1 MKTAPTGEGK
11 AAQVKTVLTG
21 ERNDA
26 RVKTAP
32 TGEGKEPR
40 VKTAP
45 TRERNDARL
54 QTAPTVKTAR
64 VKTAPTGEHKEPRV
78 KTAPTWW
85 NEMTAYWLF
94 YVTLTLCLARAILRT
109 TRGLHILQ
117 LDGYKTTRYVRWIA
131 QHLSHC
137 FEIKEVLIV
146 AALVLLTVVYP
157 AAWLF
162 PVLCIAWGAFQA
174 AQIIWR
180 KKVEAKKPLVYTA
193 RAKRVFGFAVF
204 LLVGLA
210 IVLAQVARLQSAPTA
225 WHVAVFLFSEV
236 TVITLTVANLLIYP
250 LERTINGAYLRAA
263 RKRIQTL
270 RPKVIGITGSY
281 GKTSTKYILHQI
293 LSQKFNALMTPDSY
307 NTPMGVTKVIRGE
320 LTAAHE
326 VFIVE
331 MGAYRRGDIR
341 ELCQLASPEIGILT
355 AVGMQHLERFKS
367 IKTIAKTKYEL
378 IESLPANGLAVFN
391 CDNDIVAG
399 LADKTDDKQ
408 VIRYAVDA
416 DNAALTASN
425 VRHTE
430 AGLEFTVH
438 CHAEECGGQAPALRR
453 GKMNNGQAPAL
464 RRGKMNN
471 GQAPALRHGKMNN
484 GQAPPLQVDGEIE
497 MRTRLLGR
505 HNVSNILAAT
515 SVALACGMELAE
527 IRDAVAKVEPVPH
540 RLQLSAGAGG
550 VTIIDDSFNANPV
563 GAKAALEVL
572 DDFGR
577 APNGGKKV
585 LVTPGMVELGEQ
597 EYEENRRFGERA
609 AQVCDRVILVGRN
622 RTAPILEG
630 LKTANYP
637 KDRVSIAANLA
648 EVKDYLAK
656 LLKPGDV
663 VLFENDLPDNYN
675 ESSVSP

>member
-1 MKTAPTGEGK
+1 M
-11 AAQVKTVLTG
+11 TV
-21 ERNDA
+21 
-26 RVKTAP
+26 
-32 TGEGKEPR
+32 
-40 VKTAP
+40 
-45 TRERNDARL
+45 
-54 QTAPTVKTAR
+54 
-64 VKTAPTGEHKEPRV
+64 
-78 KTAPTWW
+78 
-85 NEMTAYWLF
+85 YLF
-94 YVTLTLCLARAILRT
+94 YVTLAVCLARAILRT

-117 LDGYKTTRYVRWIA
+117 LDGYKTTRYVRWIC

-146 AALVLLTVVYP
+146 AVFVLLTALYP

-162 PVLCIAWGAFQA
+162 PVLCIAWSAFQVA
-174 AQIIWR
+174 TLIWR

-193 RAKRVFGFAVF
+193 RAKRVFGLAVF

-210 IVLAQVARLQSAPTA
+210 VGLAMQGAPTT
-225 WHVAVFLFSEV
+225 WSVAVFLFSEV
-236 TVITLTVANLLIYP
+236 SVITLTVANLLIYP
-250 LERTINGAYLRAA
+250 LERAINGAYLRAA
-263 RKRIQTL
+263 KKRIKTL
-270 RPKVIGITGSY
+270 MPKVIGITGSY
-281 GKTSTKYILHQI
+281 GKTSTKYILHEI
-293 LSQKFNALMTPDSY
+293 LSQKFNTLMTPDSY
-307 NTPMGVTKVIRGE
+307 NTPMGVTKVIRGD

-341 ELCQLASPEIGILT
+341 ELCELASPEIGILT
-355 AVGMQHLERFKS
+355 AVGPQHLERFKS
-367 IKTIAKTKYEL
+367 IETIAKTKYEL
-378 IESLPANGLAVFN
+378 IESLPTDGLAVFN

-416 DNAALTASN
+416 DSDLTASN
-425 VRHTE
+425 IRHTDT
-430 AGLEFTVH
+430 GLEFTVH
-438 CHAEECGGQAPALRR
+438 SNALQA
-453 GKMNNGQAPAL
+453 
-464 RRGKMNN
+464 
-471 GQAPALRHGKMNN
+471 
-484 GQAPPLQVDGEIE
+484 DGEIE
-497 MRTRLLGR
+497 IRTRLLGR

-515 SVALACGMELAE
+515 SVALACGMELEE

-577 APNGGKKV
+577 TPNGGKKV

-609 AQVCDRVILVGRN
+609 AQVCDRVILVGPN
-622 RTAPILEG
+622 RTAPILDG

-637 KDRVSIAANLA
+637 KEQVRIAANLA

-663 VLFENDLPDNYN
+663 VLFENDLPDNYD
-675 ESSVSP
+675 ESAVSP